1 MIESSS
7 YLIKNKYFCFIKE
20 NTIKVTLKN
29 SNKNN
34 SDSIVN
40 TSGCFQSLDAK
51 DLGFLNENK
60 TQITYLRGE
69 TIFKQGAF
77 APHVLYVNSGLIR
90 VYLQTGSS
98 RQINIRLVRRG
109 NFIVFSSVFDE
120 NIYTYSAAALKDSNI
135 CMIDKEA
142 LKQLLLKNPEF
153 AMRITSRNYQN
164 ESRYLEIITNISYKQ
179 MRGKL
184 ASALLYL
191 SADEFSGEDIYQY
204 LTRQDIADFASITV
218 ESAIKFIKEFE
229 KEGILFLDG
238 KKIVIQDKGAL
249 AEINLR
255 G

>member
-1 MIESSS
+1 M
-7 YLIKNKYFCFIKE
+7 
-20 NTIKVTLKN
+20 KN

-34 SDSIVN
+34 SDSIIN
-40 TSGCFQSLDAK
+40 TSGCFQTLDSK
-51 DLGFLNENK
+51 DLEFLNNNK
-60 TQITYLRGE
+60 TQITYLKGE

-98 RQINIRLVRRG
+98 KQINIRLVNRG
-109 NFIVFSSVFDE
+109 NFIVFSSIFDE
-120 NIYTYSAAALKDSNI
+120 NIYTYSAAALKDSTI

-153 AMRITSRNYQN
+153 AMRITSKNYQN
-164 ESRYLEIITNISYKQ
+164 ESRYLEIITNVSYKQ

-191 SADEFSGEDIYQY
+191 SADKFSGEDIYQY

-238 KKIVIQDKGAL
+238 KKITIRNIEAL

>member
-1 MIESSS
+1 
-7 YLIKNKYFCFIKE
+7 
-20 NTIKVTLKN
+20 LKN

-34 SDSIVN
+34 SDSIIN
-40 TSGCFQSLDAK
+40 TSGCFQTLDSK
-51 DLGFLNENK
+51 DLEFLNNNK
-60 TQITYLRGE
+60 TQITYLKGE

-98 RQINIRLVRRG
+98 KQINIRLVNRG
-109 NFIVFSSVFDE
+109 NFIVFSSIFDE
-120 NIYTYSAAALKDSNI
+120 NIYTYSAAALKDSTI

-153 AMRITSRNYQN
+153 AMRITSKNYQN
-164 ESRYLEIITNISYKQ
+164 ESRYLEIITNVSYKQ

-191 SADEFSGEDIYQY
+191 SADKFSGEDIYQY

-238 KKIVIQDKGAL
+238 KKITIRNIEAL